1 MRKIKKSLLVFVL
14 AISCGSNLLAANG
27 NEPQILSESEMQKP
41 VCFYSYVRDCFELFT
56 LEIYC
61 NTYWVRTCYDDG
73 TPAAAAAMAHVTI
86 GLGVLLPE
94 VALKAGDKIK
104 INQPIVV
111 EAANN
116 RRVEIPAG
124 DYRVDGRHEIHL
136 VAPVR

>member
-1 MRKIKKSLLVFVL
+1 MKKIKKSLLVFVL
-14 AISCGSNLLAANG
+14 AILCGSNLLANG
-27 NEPQILSESEMQKP
+27 NEAQVPSESEMQKP

-73 TPAAAAAMAHVTI
+73 RPAAAAMAHVTI
-86 GLGVLLPE
+86 GLDVLLPE

-104 INQPIVV
+104 ISQPIIV

-124 DYRVDGRHEIHL
+124 EYRIDGRHEIHL
-136 VAPVR
+136 VAPLK